1 MEATFNYLQEIKVQ
15 KIYLLT
21 RSNNRPMLRIMND
34 LQFQKIG
41 FNKLLNLDFMIKSKY
56 LNQFFSNLG
65 DKNGNN

>member
-1 MEATFNYLQEIKVQ
+1 
-15 KIYLLT
+15 
-21 RSNNRPMLRIMND
+21 MLRIMND